1 MASKIDAMYIR
12 HAIVVALL
20 AVGTTAWA
28 QSAAPAPDV
37 APAERDGTQRIE
49 HLHIEDAGSRIDEE
63 RYGGETR
70 SINVQPKTDVP
81 PYQVQ
86 PSDPHSREAGPG
98 RTGPRTWKI
107 LDF

>member
-1 MASKIDAMYIR
+1 MYIL
-12 HAIVVALL
+12 HALL
-20 AVGTTAWA
+20 AALLSTSTAVWA
-28 QSAAPAPDV
+28 QSAPPAQEPSAPV
-37 APAERDGTQRIE
+37 RDGTQRIE
-49 HLHIEDAGSRIDEE
+49 HLHVEDAGSRIDEQ

-86 PSDPHSREAGPG
+86 PTDPRNREAGPG